1 MHVAT
6 IRRPRARLLILGS
19 GALLTAGLLAGC
31 GHGAA
36 ATQAS
41 TTGSS
46 KQADALKYARCM
58 RSHGVD
64 IPDPQA
70 SGAGG
75 GAFHIQIGGPGSPIN
90 PDSTTFQNAQKACQ
104 SLLPNGG
111 QMSPQQQAQ
120 AQQNALNFSR
130 CMRAHGVDMPDPQI
144 GNGSI
149 GIKITPGSGAGK
161 INPDSPAFQSA
172 QQACAS
178 QFGNVG
184 GGLSVHASGPGG
196 ATGPSVHSDGSGG
209 GGNAVMGG

>member
-6 IRRPRARLLILGS
+6 IRRPGARLLILGS

-36 ATQAS
+36 ANQAS
-41 TTGSS
+41 TTGSN
-46 KQADALKYARCM
+46 KQADMLKFTQCM
-58 RSHGVD
+58 RSHGVNV
-64 IPDPQA
+64 PDPQT

-75 GAFHIQIGGPGSPIN
+75 GVLHFQAGGPGSPIN
-90 PDSTTFQNAQKACQ
+90 PDSTTFENAQKACQ

-161 INPDSPAFQSA
+161 INPDSPTFQSA

-178 QFGNVG
+178 QFGKVG

-196 ATGPSVHSDGSGG
+196 GTGPSVHSDGSGG
-209 GGNAVMGG
+209 GGNAVMGS

>member
-1 MHVAT
+1 MHLAT
-6 IRRPRARLLILGS
+6 FRRPGVRLLALGS

-36 ATQAS
+36 ANQAAS
-41 TTGSS
+41 TNSS

-64 IPDPQA
+64 IPDPQT

-75 GAFHIQIGGPGSPIN
+75 GMIRIQGGSGGVN
-90 PDSTTFQNAQKACQ
+90 FDSSTFQNAQKACQ

-111 QMSPQQQAQ
+111 QMSAQQQAQ

-130 CMRAHGVDMPDPQI
+130 CMRAHGVDIPDPQI

-149 GIKITPGSGAGK
+149 GIKISPGSGAGM
-161 INPDSPAFQSA
+161 INPDDPVFQSA
-172 QQACAS
+172 QQACGS
-178 QFGNVG
+178 QLGKVG
-184 GGLSVHASGPGG
+184 GGLSVHAGGPGG
-196 ATGPSVHSDGSGG
+196 AGGPSVSSGG
-209 GGNAVMGG
+209 GTAVAGG